1 LRSEYT
7 TLTDQVTVI
16 LGVVGQDRD
25 DLADFL
31 ARQPL
36 PFPLLGDADRAVM
49 RAYNVFN
56 ALSLDAFRV
65 AHPSAFLIDPAGV
78 IRYSYVASNQFDWP
92 QTSLLAET
100 LAGLRQE
107 NAEY

>member
-1 LRSEYT
+1 M
-7 TLTDQVTVI
+7 

-36 PFPLLGDADRAVM
+36 PFPLLSDADRAVM
-49 RAYNVFN
+49 RVYDVFN

-65 AHPSAFLIDPAGV
+65 AHPSAFLIDPGGV

-100 LAGLRQE
+100 LADLRQE
-107 NAEY
+107 NAEH